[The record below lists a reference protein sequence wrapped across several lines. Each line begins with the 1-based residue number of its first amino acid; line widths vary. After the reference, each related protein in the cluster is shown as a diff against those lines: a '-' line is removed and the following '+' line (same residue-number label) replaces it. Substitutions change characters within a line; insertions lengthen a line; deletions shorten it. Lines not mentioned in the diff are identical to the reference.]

1 MLGDNEAVTV
11 LAKYAVS
18 IFRLFGTHVLFFA
31 NRTLQPWDGVYMFH
45 CHNTIHEDHD
55 MVTATAFVLVA

>member
-18 IFRLFGTHVLFFA
+18 ISFDSLVFMQFFT